1 MEDRPTTIRV
11 YPGELRPVYYTS
23 VLASQT
29 TTTLEVYIHITGSCT
44 NMYNISTR
52 MYCQAN
58 VLSIS
63 VWQKSAGGGG
73 GGGELQQVI

>member
-29 TTTLEVYIHITGSCT
+29 TTTLEVYVTGSCT

-63 VWQKSAGGGG
+63 VRQKSAGGGGG